1 MTVSIS
7 QDIQNIDT
15 LILDLPTLQTATHNF
30 SQQNKLGEGG
40 FGVVYKGALPN
51 GQTIA
56 VKRLSRCSQ
65 QGIGELKNELVLVGK
80 LQHKNLVRLVGVCLE
95 DEEKLLVYEYLPNR
109 SLDTILFDQDKSKE
123 LDWEKRFRIIS
134 EIARGLQYLHEESRL
149 KVIHRD
155 LKANNILLDSDL
167 TPKISDFGLAK
178 LFGGDQSHIVTNR
191 VAGTYGYMAPE
202 YAMCGQYSIKSIIL
216 EILTGRKSMGSYNYE
231 QSVSLLGLIWQHWT
245 AGTVLELLDPSLIS
259 SSQQCCDDRDQMLR
273 CIHIGLLCVQEN
285 PADRPMLSSVTVM
298 LRSGTPPLRAPT
310 RPAFCMPW
318 AAGGEELFAA
328 SGELVSANHVSV
340 TELEA
345 R

>member
-1 MTVSIS
+1 M
-7 QDIQNIDT
+7 
-15 LILDLPTLQTATHNF
+15 
-30 SQQNKLGEGG
+30 
-40 FGVVYKGALPN
+40 
-51 GQTIA
+51 
-56 VKRLSRCSQ
+56 
-65 QGIGELKNELVLVGK
+65 
-80 LQHKNLVRLVGVCLE
+80 
-95 DEEKLLVYEYLPNR
+95 PNR
-109 SLDTILFDQDKSKE
+109 SLDTILFDEDKNKE

-149 KVIHRD
+149 KIIHRD

-202 YAMCGQYSIKSIIL
+202 YAMCGQYSVKSDVFSFGVIIL
-216 EILTGRKSMGSYNYE
+216 EIITGRKSMGSYNYE
-231 QSVSLLGLIWQHWT
+231 QSVSLLGLHWK
-245 AGTVLELLDPSLIS
+245 AGTVLELLDPSLIE

-285 PADRPMLSSVTVM
+285 PADRPMLSSIAVM

-318 AAGGEELFAA
+318 AAGGEASFAA
-328 SGELVSANHVSV
+328 GGELVSANHVSI